1 MYCKVK
7 GLAVL
12 YPKSTLLLHGH
23 ALFVYEDIPYIKL
36 KMHVRGCVNYKIGKP
51 HKTAVFV
58 WCNQVVSK
66 FAVFLMVYMIHI
78 VSSTYE
84 IPA

>member
-1 MYCKVK
+1 MYCKLK

-78 VSSTYE
+78 VSSTSE

>member
-1 MYCKVK
+1 LYCEVK

-12 YPKSTLLLHGH
+12 YPMSTLVLYVH

-58 WCNQVVSK
+58 WRNQVVSK

>member
-1 MYCKVK
+1 MYCKLK

-78 VSSTYE
+78 VSSTSG

>member
-1 MYCKVK
+1 MYCEVK

-36 KMHVRGCVNYKIGKP
+36 KMHVRGCVNNKIGKP

-58 WCNQVVSK
+58 WRNQVVSK

-78 VSSTYE
+78 VSSTSE

>member
-1 MYCKVK
+1 MYCKVN

-12 YPKSTLLLHGH
+12 HPKSTLLLHGH

-78 VSSTYE
+78 VSSTSE

>member
-1 MYCKVK
+1 MFIRISPGSMC
-7 GLAVL
+7 AWRSAS
-12 YPKSTLLLHGH
+12 PIPTS

-78 VSSTYE
+78 VSSTSE

>member
-1 MYCKVK
+1 MYCEVK

-12 YPKSTLLLHGH
+12 YPKSTLLLYVH
-23 ALFVYEDIPYIKL
+23 ALFVYEDIPCIKL
-36 KMHVRGCVNYKIGKP
+36 EMHVRGCVNYKIGKP

-58 WCNQVVSK
+58 CCNQVVSK

-78 VSSTYE
+78 VSSTSE
-84 IPA
+84 IPV

>member
-1 MYCKVK
+1 MCE
-7 GLAVL
+7 L
-12 YPKSTLLLHGH
+12 
-23 ALFVYEDIPYIKL
+23 
-36 KMHVRGCVNYKIGKP
+36 YKIGKP

-78 VSSTYE
+78 VSSTSE
-84 IPA
+84 ITV

>member
-78 VSSTYE
+78 VSSTSE

>member
-1 MYCKVK
+1 LYCEVK

-58 WCNQVVSK
+58 W
-66 FAVFLMVYMIHI
+66 
-78 VSSTYE
+78 
-84 IPA
+84 P

>member
-1 MYCKVK
+1 MYCEVK

-78 VSSTYE
+78 VSSTSE

>member
-78 VSSTYE
+78 VSSNSE

>member
-1 MYCKVK
+1 MYCEVK

-12 YPKSTLLLHGH
+12 YPMSTLVLYVH
-23 ALFVYEDIPYIKL
+23 ALFVYEDIPCIKL
-36 KMHVRGCVNYKIGKP
+36 KIHVRGCVNYKIGKP

-78 VSSTYE
+78 VSSTSE

>member
-1 MYCKVK
+1 M
-7 GLAVL
+7 

-66 FAVFLMVYMIHI
+66 FAVFLMAYMIHI
-78 VSSTYE
+78 VSSTSE